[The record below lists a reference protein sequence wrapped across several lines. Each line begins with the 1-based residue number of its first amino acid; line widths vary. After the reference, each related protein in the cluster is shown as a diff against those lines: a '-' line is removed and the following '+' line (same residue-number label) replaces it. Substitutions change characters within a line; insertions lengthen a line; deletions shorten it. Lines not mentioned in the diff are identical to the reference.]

1 MRAPAGD
8 ATRRDAVRRRA
19 RGARGDARCGRV
31 SWTLSSSASSA
42 RSLEERELAH
52 SFIHSFERD
61 AIDHE
66 VLRERTRGWTFGDV
80 FGRGRRVGDD
90 VRE

>member
-1 MRAPAGD
+1 MREGVVD
-8 ATRRDAVRRRA
+8 VVVLGVVRALA
-19 RGARGDARCGRV
+19 RG
-31 SWTLSSSASSA
+31 
-42 RSLEERELAH
+42 ERTRA
-52 SFIHSFERD
+52 FIHPHPFERD

>member
-1 MRAPAGD
+1 MDVVVLGVVRAL
-8 ATRRDAVRRRA
+8 A
-19 RGARGDARCGRV
+19 RG
-31 SWTLSSSASSA
+31 
-42 RSLEERELAH
+42 ERTRA
-52 SFIHSFERD
+52 FIHSFERD

>member
-1 MRAPAGD
+1 MREGVVD
-8 ATRRDAVRRRA
+8 VVVLGVVRALA
-19 RGARGDARCGRV
+19 RG
-31 SWTLSSSASSA
+31 
-42 RSLEERELAH
+42 ERTRAFIH